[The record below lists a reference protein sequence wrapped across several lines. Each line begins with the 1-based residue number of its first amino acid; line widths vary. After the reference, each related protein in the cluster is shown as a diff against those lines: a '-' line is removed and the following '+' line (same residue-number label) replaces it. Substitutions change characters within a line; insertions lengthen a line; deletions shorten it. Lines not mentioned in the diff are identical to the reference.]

1 MLMLLTLKK
10 LNLKKRHSY
19 NRIVIVTFDLLGKG
33 NFSLKM
39 FAAIKQPCLFGHSM
53 KDKAKKSFYDLVHRL
68 EELLLSKMTF
78 GATCGSS

>member
-10 LNLKKRHSY
+10 LNLKELHSY
-19 NRIVIVTFDLLGKG
+19 NRIVIVTVDLLGKG

-53 KDKAKKSFYDLVHRL
+53 KDYAKKSYDLVHRL

-78 GATCGSS
+78 GATCGLS